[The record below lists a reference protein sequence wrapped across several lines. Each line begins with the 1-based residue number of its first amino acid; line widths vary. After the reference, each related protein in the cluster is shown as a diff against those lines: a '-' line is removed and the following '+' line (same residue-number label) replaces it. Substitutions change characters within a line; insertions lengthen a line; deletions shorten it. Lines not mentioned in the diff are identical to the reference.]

1 MELIKHKHAFASYM
15 QRVDVMCKEEA
26 NQGQYAVAW
35 LDVKKK
41 WDLEDSEEMGGGD
54 GSKSSLS
61 GLTVDSASHRPVATE
76 LTSSWPKEYIVEEVQ
91 HSKKKT
97 TTKASVVF

>member
-1 MELIKHKHAFASYM
+1 M
-15 QRVDVMCKEEA
+15 
-26 NQGQYAVAW
+26 
-35 LDVKKK
+35 KKK

-76 LTSSWPKEYIVEEVQ
+76 LTSSWPKEYIVEEV
-91 HSKKKT
+91 
-97 TTKASVVF
+97 